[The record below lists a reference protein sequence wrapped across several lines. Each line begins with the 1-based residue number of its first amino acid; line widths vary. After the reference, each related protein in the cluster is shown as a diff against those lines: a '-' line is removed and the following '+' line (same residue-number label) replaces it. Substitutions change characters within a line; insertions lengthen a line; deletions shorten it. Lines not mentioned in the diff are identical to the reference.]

1 MRTKPRAARKASGL
15 CLSGGGIRSA
25 TFSLGV
31 VQALS
36 RLGVLGRL
44 DYLSSVSGG
53 GYMHQFLANWIHATG
68 STTAVEALL
77 DPIPRN
83 TEAHVHR
90 ASVQPEPLRW
100 LRRFSNY
107 LAPRKGLLTLDTLTI
122 GATWLRNTGLNLLIL
137 LSSIYCVL
145 LLPHLGTI
153 PYAHFSDKP
162 LLVHIAI
169 AGAAVFA
176 VYLLAI
182 LWKCMKGL
190 KRDKPGAQPSHENQS
205 MSDVV
210 VASASLLVAAVL
222 LAPFVYR
229 SVVPGG
235 TMDSPIAH
243 QIFQPPPQP
252 ESIHYKGD
260 FERTSPGAE
269 SVQVTVDTLANRPPS
284 ALSTHWVDRP
294 TPLWRYI
301 LNGSGWP
308 IAGYGIYC
316 AVLLFLLLRQS
327 LASKLVS
334 ALLFLVGPV
343 QLLPFS

>member
-1 MRTKPRAARKASGL
+1 MSTFDTNKSYCYRLAQVTFFQIAQEKASIAAPVGADIPHGACPPAGSRSHATPLDQRLSDFLTPGTKQLHACLRNVDALAAELEGRPDVQSRLTPITEYTVSKWLLERELEASCFWSRTADAQGQYPDAYEAARRRKATGL

-53 GYMHQFLANWIHATG
+53 GYMHQFLANWIHTTG
-68 STTAVEALL
+68 SATAVEALL

-137 LSSIYCVL
+137 LSSIYCIL
-145 LLPHLGTI
+145 LLPHLGTL

-162 LLVHIAI
+162 WLLHISI
-169 AGAAVFA
+169 AGATVFA
-176 VYLLAI
+176 VYLLAL
-182 LWKCMKGL
+182 LWRAMKGL
-190 KRDKPGAQPSHENQS
+190 R
-205 MSDVV
+205 
-210 VASASLLVAAVL
+210 
-222 LAPFVYR
+222 
-229 SVVPGG
+229 
-235 TMDSPIAH
+235 
-243 QIFQPPPQP
+243 
-252 ESIHYKGD
+252 
-260 FERTSPGAE
+260 RTSPACGQATT
-269 SVQVTVDTLANRPPS
+269 SRTS
-284 ALSTHWVDRP
+284 A
-294 TPLWRYI
+294 
-301 LNGSGWP
+301 
-308 IAGYGIYC
+308 
-316 AVLLFLLLRQS
+316 
-327 LASKLVS
+327 
-334 ALLFLVGPV
+334 
-343 QLLPFS
+343 